1 MPLSERAAALRGTK
15 ELRSFAEPIELR
27 AADDGD
33 ITFEGVAS
41 SVEKPYLVRDFLGEF
56 TETIRDGA
64 FDKTLKDRKSDI
76 ELFVN
81 HDTNGV
87 PLATRSSKTLTL
99 DANPDLAVVASLD
112 AARSDVQILR
122 SAISRGQMAKMSIG
136 FQAVKQEWSP
146 DYSERSITEVKLFE
160 VSVVNRPANPH
171 TSAAV
176 RSLDELIHEITS
188 GSYDE
193 PQLRRAIAHLES
205 LLPAEE
211 TAEARTEEDPDV
223 AYRLLM
229 DLWAKRAA

>member
-1 MPLSERAAALRGTK
+1 MSLSERAVVLRGTK
-15 ELRSFAEPIELR
+15 ELRSFADPIELR

-56 TETIRDGA
+56 TETIREGA

-81 HDTNGV
+81 HDTYGV

-99 DANPDLAVVASLD
+99 EANPDLAVVASLD

-146 DYSERSITEVKLFE
+146 DYTERSITEVKLFE

-193 PQLRRAIAHLES
+193 AQLRRAIAHLES
-205 LLPAEE
+205 LLPADE
-211 TAEARTEEDPDV
+211 TAEARTEADPET
-223 AYRLLM
+223 AYRLLS